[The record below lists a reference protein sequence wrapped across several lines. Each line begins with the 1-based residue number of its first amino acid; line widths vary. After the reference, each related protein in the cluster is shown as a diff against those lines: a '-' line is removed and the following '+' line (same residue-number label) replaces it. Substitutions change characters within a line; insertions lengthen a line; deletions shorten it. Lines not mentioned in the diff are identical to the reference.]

1 MKRRVYIYFIVT
13 FLLGVVVGGAGMCFY
28 GWRWGRWPGHPER
41 RGFVAVMARE
51 LKLSATQVPQLEQIM
66 SESRRK
72 YDGARERLEPEFD
85 AIRKET
91 DNRIRQVLTPE
102 QLVKFNEMTRRFEE
116 RRKARPR

>member
-1 MKRRVYIYFIVT
+1 LAQELNLSGPQVT
-13 FLLGVVVGGAGMCFY
+13 Q
-28 GWRWGRWPGHPER
+28 
-41 RGFVAVMARE
+41 
-51 LKLSATQVPQLEQIM
+51 LKQIM
-66 SESRRK
+66 DDSKHK
-72 YDGARERLEPEFD
+72 YDTIRERVEPEFD

>member
-1 MKRRVYIYFIVT
+1 MTRRVYVYFIVT
-13 FLLGVVVGGAGMCFY
+13 FLLGVIVGGAGVFFY
-28 GWRWGRWPGHPER
+28 GWHWGHWPRHQER
-41 RGFVAVMARE
+41 QGFVAFMGRE
-51 LKLSATQVPQLEQIM
+51 LNLSTAQVPQLEQIM

-72 YDGARERLEPEFD
+72 YDAVRERVEPELD

-91 DNRIRQVLTPE
+91 DNRIRQILTPE

>member
-1 MKRRVYIYFIVT
+1 MTRRVYIYFIVT
-13 FLLGVVVGGAGMCFY
+13 FLLGVIVGGAGVCFY
-28 GWRWGRWPGHPER
+28 GWHWGHWHRRSERPE
-41 RGFVAVMARE
+41 FVAFMAQE
-51 LKLSATQVPQLEQIM
+51 LNLSTAQVTQLKQIM
-66 SESRRK
+66 DETKHK
-72 YDGARERLEPEFD
+72 YDAVRERVEPEFD